1 MRHQSLKR
9 YLEQDPGNVALACEL
24 ADELIARSAFD
35 DAGSVLESLP
45 QTALALP
52 DVRFRVARCALAS
65 GKQDDAIR
73 AYESLLAD
81 GHGQM
86 AIEHDL
92 AYALLCA
99 RRESSAMEALQNA
112 IGRYGATRELL
123 VLKARIE
130 LIQGLYRTSIDSA
143 DAALALDAND
153 AAASGIKALA
163 LFDDGHPEQAGDIA
177 EATLRRDPDQHEA
190 LLVASTLLRWRHEI
204 DAAERLYERILL
216 RHPNSGRALSGYG
229 EIAMLQGDLPRA
241 EELLLAAV
249 EAMPD
254 HIGTWHA
261 LAWTQLLQGR
271 RDSAEA
277 SYRRAYDI
285 DRNFGDTHGGLSLIA
300 VLRGEREN
308 AEHSIRLAL
317 RLDANAMTAHCAKAL
332 LLESNGDP
340 DGAERMFAELL
351 GKVNTPMNASTRDFM
366 TQLRAMLSTT
376 PRLH

>member
-1 MRHQSLKR
+1 MRQQTLRR
-9 YLEQDPGNVALACEL
+9 YFEQDPGNVGLACAL
-24 ADELIARSAFD
+24 ADELIANSAFD

-45 QTALALP
+45 KTALALP
-52 DVRFRVARCALAS
+52 DVRFRAARCALAS
-65 GKQDDAIR
+65 GKHDDAIR
-73 AYESLLAD
+73 AYQSLLAD
-81 GHGQM
+81 GHGQI
-86 AIEHDL
+86 AIDHDL

-99 RRESSAMEALQNA
+99 RRESSAMETLQDA

-123 VLKARIE
+123 VLKARVE
-130 LIQGLYRTSIDSA
+130 LIQGLYRNAIDSA
-143 DAALALDAND
+143 DAALALDAD
-153 AAASGIKALA
+153 EASASGIKALA
-163 LFDDGHPEQAGDIA
+163 LFDDACHEQAGDLA
-177 EATLRRDPDQHEA
+177 EATLRRDPDQYEA
-190 LLVASTLLRWRHEI
+190 LLVASTLNRWRNEV

-216 RHPNSGRALSGYG
+216 RHPHSGRALSGYG

-249 EAMPD
+249 ETMPD

-271 RDSAEA
+271 RDTAEA

-285 DRNFGDTHGGLSLIA
+285 DRNFGDTHGGLALIA
-300 VLRGEREN
+300 VLRGDREN
-308 AEHSIRLAL
+308 AEHAIRLAM

-332 LLESNGDP
+332 LLESDGDT

-351 GKVNTPMNASTRDFM
+351 RKANAPVNASIRDFM

-376 PRLH
+376 PRSH